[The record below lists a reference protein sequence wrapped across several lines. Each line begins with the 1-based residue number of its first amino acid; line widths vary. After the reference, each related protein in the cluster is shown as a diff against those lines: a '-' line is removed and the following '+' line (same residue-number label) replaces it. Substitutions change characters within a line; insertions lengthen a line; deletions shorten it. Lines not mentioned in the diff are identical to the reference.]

1 VRLPFPFLRKQ
12 ILQGFNNPENK
23 TGVNRCRVK
32 YIIVFISIIIV
43 VVVTFQL
50 SQLFWRVHQG
60 RAIADGSRKFEVNR
74 ADAPVKI
81 LVVGDSTGVGT
92 GAQNPLDSIA
102 GRIYRDNPNV
112 YIRNRSHNGATA
124 QDILLKLENEPE
136 KNFTLVLVQVGGN
149 DILRFTKL
157 NTLRHV
163 IIRVLE
169 TAATKGKHVIFMS
182 TGNVGLAP
190 AFPLPLSWIYTWQTR
205 KVRAIFMEAASKT
218 GVEYVDLFKERKDDP
233 FLREPS
239 LFYAADYLHPGSEGY
254 GLWYEEL
261 KRQTSLMSLLTGAEG
276 N

>member
-1 VRLPFPFLRKQ
+1 M
-12 ILQGFNNPENK
+12 
-23 TGVNRCRVK
+23 K
-32 YIIVFISIIIV
+32 YIIVSISIIIAV
-43 VVVTFQL
+43 VVIFQL
-50 SQLFWRVHQG
+50 SLLFWRVHQG

-92 GAQNPLDSIA
+92 GVQDPSDSIA
-102 GRIYRDNPNV
+102 GRIYGDNPNV

-124 QDILLKLENEPE
+124 QDILLKLESEPE

-149 DILRFTKL
+149 DILRFTNL
-157 NTLRHV
+157 NTLRQV
-163 IIRVLE
+163 ITRVLE
-169 TAATKGKHVIFMS
+169 AATTKGKHVIFMS

-190 AFPLPLSWIYTWQTR
+190 AFPLPLSWIYTWRTR

-218 GVEYVDLFKERKDDP
+218 GVEYVDLFRERKDDP

-254 GLWYEEL
+254 RLWYEEL
-261 KRQTSLMSLLTGAEG
+261 KRQTSLMSLLIDAEE